1 MLTEY
6 LKDYINKYLKTLKNT
21 NFAEQIINWYQIN
34 QRNLPWR
41 TTTDPYRIWLSEVIL
56 QQTRVA
62 QGMPYY
68 QIFIHKYPTV
78 YDLAAAPE
86 QEVLRLWQGLGY
98 YSRARNLHACAKTI
112 VREYKGVFP
121 DNYRALLK
129 LKGVGEYTAAAIASF
144 AFNET
149 VPVVDGNVYRVLSR
163 VFGITDDI
171 STAKGQKE
179 IRKMAEQWVPEG
191 RANVYN
197 QAIMEFGAL
206 QCTPQNPVCLLCPI
220 HSQCYAFQYNQ
231 QHILPVKKKTIRIKQ
246 RYFHYL
252 VIRHNHKLL
261 MQQRTAQDIWGG
273 LYEFYLAEH
282 PQQLQPAAMLD
293 DPLFSTLIQKE
304 IAVTEILKV
313 YEHQLTHQ
321 RLSVKFFV
329 AEVNDKKFMDSL
341 LQRFNFAPFSIDE
354 IKDLPKPIL
363 INKFLT
369 DEYF

>member
-1 MLTEY
+1 M
-6 LKDYINKYLKTLKNT
+6 KNT
-21 NFAEQIINWYQIN
+21 NFAEQIISWYQIHH
-34 QRNLPWR
+34 RDLPWR
-41 TTTDPYRIWLSEVIL
+41 ATIDPYKIWLSEIIL

-62 QGMPYY
+62 QGLPYY
-68 QIFIHKYPTV
+68 QKFVNKYPTV
-78 YDLAAAPE
+78 YDLASATE

-112 VREYKGVFP
+112 VNEYDGVFP
-121 DNYRALLK
+121 DNYQSLQK
-129 LKGVGEYTAAAIASF
+129 LKGVGQYTAAAIASF

-163 VFGITDDI
+163 VFGITDDLA
-171 STAKGQKE
+171 TTKGQKA
-179 IRKMAEQWVPEG
+179 IRKIAEQEVPEG
-191 RANVYN
+191 KANIYN

-206 QCTPQNPVCLLCPI
+206 QCTPQNPACLLCPV
-220 HSQCYAFQYNQ
+220 HAQCYAFQHGQ
-231 QHILPVKKKTIRIKQ
+231 QHMLPVKSKTVTVKE

-252 VIRHNHKLL
+252 VIRYHGKLV
-261 MQQRTAQDIWGG
+261 MQQRAAQDIWSG

-282 PQQLQPAAMLD
+282 PEKLLSTDALD
-293 DPLFSTLIQKE
+293 DPLISLLVQNEIPMTEFS
-304 IAVTEILKV
+304 KV
-313 YEHQLTHQ
+313 YTHQLTHQ

-329 AEVNDKKFMDSL
+329 AEINDKEFMDSL
-341 LQRFNFAPFSIDE
+341 SQRFNFAPFSIDE